1 VKAVSPP
8 FNLRPSLLP
17 DAQRGIVPVAA
28 ID

>member
-8 FNLRPSLLP
+8 FKLRPSLLP